1 MPKTPQR
8 ASAGQRAAGESALLR
23 LNEQISRSQRGYRE
37 LIDNLDQALFTLS
50 LQGEVRVANRR
61 LSEMVGA
68 SFQDLIG
75 RKITDFIE
83 SPGLAE
89 LERALPILLTQGTWS
104 GTSPVR
110 LKAEK
115 ENRYFYCW
123 LQAVEDEERT
133 RSITGWA
140 RDVTAQHESEIR
152 FAELFESLREGIVFS
167 TPDGRL
173 LDANPAL
180 VQMLG
185 FDTKE
190 ELLRHNFADFY
201 DQPEDRGKFI
211 RLVEEKGSV
220 QNVEIVLRRNDGRR
234 IYALTTGFAI
244 RDVSGK
250 PVRLQG
256 IIMDVTER
264 LEIERKLHREQE
276 FGRQLIECFPD
287 LIAVM
292 DREGRFT
299 FVSDRIRGML
309 GVTPQDYLGRRIG
322 SSTHPDDH
330 DPLLKMVRD
339 IVEGR
344 TGNAQLESRVRHA
357 NGEWRTLRTSASP
370 MFDEEGRITGVVASV
385 RDVTEAHLAEQR
397 SAQKEKLAAMGQMM
411 AGAAHELNNPLTAI
425 LGVSDLLRERAADDT
440 TRRQTDLV
448 LQQAR
453 RAAAIIQNLLA
464 FSRPGTQ
471 GRAKLRLDEVLRDVI
486 RSQSASLAAKNI
498 AIKFNSSRDISP
510 VEGDRRLLTQIF
522 SNLLINAEQ
531 SIAAAR
537 DRGAVEVSLAGSDER
552 VCVTVTDDGPGIPAE
567 NLPKI
572 FDPFFTTKRP
582 GGGSGLGLTI
592 CLAIVKD
599 HGGTIEVDSEP
610 GSGASFRVFL
620 PAVREEVKL
629 PQATKSVEAAS
640 AASDSLAGHTVLIVD
655 DEESIRE
662 IVQEGL
668 SARGLQ
674 VRAVGSC
681 EEAMTYLG
689 ANRCDVV
696 ICDFNLPGMNG
707 EEFFERIT
715 TDQRITQLPRF
726 VFITGD
732 LAESESFDHLRQK
745 GASVL
750 QKPFHVTALA
760 KLLAS
765 LLQRQP
771 SGSVSAV

>member
-1 MPKTPQR
+1 MPKTPPRTPVAQKP
-8 ASAGQRAAGESALLR
+8 AGESELLR

-50 LQGEVRVANRR
+50 SQGEVRVANRR
-61 LSEMVGA
+61 LSEMLGV
-68 SFQDLIG
+68 SFRELIG
-75 RKITDFIE
+75 RKLTDFIE
-83 SPGLAE
+83 SPRPEE
-89 LERALPILLTQGTWS
+89 LERALPLLLAQGTWS
-104 GTSPVR
+104 GTVAVR

-115 ENRYFYCW
+115 ESRYFYCW
-123 LQAVEDEERT
+123 LQAVEDEGGT

-140 RDVTAQHESEIR
+140 RDMTAQHESEIR

-173 LDANPAL
+173 LDVNPAL

-201 DQPEDRGKFI
+201 DKPADRGKFI

-220 QNVEIVLRRNDGRR
+220 QNVEIVLRRRDGRK
-234 IYALTTGFAI
+234 IHALTTGFAI

-250 PVRLQG
+250 PARLQG

-299 FVSDRIRGML
+299 FVSDRVRDML
-309 GVTPQDYLGRRIG
+309 GVTPQKYLGRRIG
-322 SSTHPDDH
+322 SSTHPEDQE
-330 DPLLKMVRD
+330 PLLKMVRE

-357 NGEWRTLRTSASP
+357 SGEWRTLRTSASP

-425 LGVSDLLRERAADDT
+425 LGVSDLLRERATDET
-440 TRRQTDLV
+440 NRRQIDLI

-471 GRAKLRLDEVLRDVI
+471 GRAKLRVDEVLRDVI
-486 RSQSASLAAKNI
+486 RSESGSLAAKNI
-498 AIKFNSSRDISP
+498 SMKFDPPRDTLC

-522 SNLLINAEQ
+522 SNLVINAEQ

-537 DRGAVEVSLAGSDER
+537 DRGAIEISLATADER
-552 VCVTVTDDGPGIPAE
+552 VCVTVADDGPGIPEE
-567 NLPKI
+567 NLSKI

-592 CLAIVKD
+592 CLAVVKD
-599 HGGTIEVDSEP
+599 HGGSVEVNSKP
-610 GSGASFRVFL
+610 GSGAIFRVFL
-620 PAVREEVKL
+620 PAVAEG
-629 PQATKSVEAAS
+629 ANS
-640 AASDSLAGHTVLIVD
+640 AQPVQPAKGVRSASDGLAGHTVLIVD
-655 DEESIRE
+655 DEESIRD

-668 SARGLQ
+668 AARGMK
-674 VRAVGSC
+674 VHAVASC
-681 EEAMTYLG
+681 EEAVSYLD

-707 EEFFERIT
+707 EEFFERIR
-715 TDQRITQLPRF
+715 TDQRLAQLPRF

-732 LAESESFDHLRQK
+732 LAESESFDPLRK
-745 GASVL
+745 TGATVL
-750 QKPFHVTALA
+750 QKPFRVSALA
-760 KLLAS
+760 KLLGG
-765 LLQRQP
+765 LLQPQH
-771 SGSVSAV
+771 SASV